1 MKLLKNRRETR
12 LHIIYCWAKIFT
24 SVQIAEDNK
33 NMGQFGVA
41 HEIKKLKPLSWAM
54 KKNSAINL
62 IRHSF

>member
-12 LHIIYCWAKIFT
+12 LHIIYFWAKLFT

-41 HEIKKLKPLSWAM
+41 HEIKK
-54 KKNSAINL
+54 
-62 IRHSF
+62 